1 MAARRGVYAQTSW
14 QEPLRVCLDRRGAA
28 VEIGAYWLSFE
39 DRRHRE
45 HVEGPNRQSSDVA
58 VRPRSD
64 RPALVSG
71 CAHSLGAKQPAAACA
86 GCLLAETTE
95 SPPTRDD

>member
-1 MAARRGVYAQTSW
+1 MSW
-14 QEPLRVCLDRRGAA
+14 LELLRVCLDHRGAA
-28 VEIGAYWLSFE
+28 VGIGANRLSFE

-58 VRPRSD
+58 VRPPSD
-64 RPALVSG
+64 RPALASRR
-71 CAHSLGAKQPAAACA
+71 AHSPGAKQPAAACA

>member
-1 MAARRGVYAQTSW
+1 M
-14 QEPLRVCLDRRGAA
+14 RVCLDHRDAA
-28 VEIGAYWLSFE
+28 AEIGAYWLFFV
-39 DRRHRE
+39 DRQHRE

-58 VRPRSD
+58 ARQPSD
-64 RPALVSG
+64 QPALASG
-71 CAHSLGAKQPAAACA
+71 RAHSPGATQPAAACA

>member
-1 MAARRGVYAQTSW
+1 M
-14 QEPLRVCLDRRGAA
+14 RVCLDRRGAA
-28 VEIGAYWLSFE
+28 VGIGAYWLSSK
-39 DRRHRE
+39 DLQHQV
-45 HVEGPNRQSSDVA
+45 HAEGPNRQSSDVA
-58 VRPRSD
+58 VRLRSD
-64 RPALVSG
+64 RPALASG

>member
-1 MAARRGVYAQTSW
+1 MAAHRGVYAQTSW
-14 QEPLRVCLDRRGAA
+14 QEPLRVCLDHRGAA
-28 VEIGAYWLSFE
+28 VEIGAYWLSFVN
-39 DRRHRE
+39 RRHRE

-58 VRPRSD
+58 TRSPGD
-64 RPALVSG
+64 RLALASG
-71 CAHSLGAKQPAAACA
+71 CAHSPGAKQPAAACA